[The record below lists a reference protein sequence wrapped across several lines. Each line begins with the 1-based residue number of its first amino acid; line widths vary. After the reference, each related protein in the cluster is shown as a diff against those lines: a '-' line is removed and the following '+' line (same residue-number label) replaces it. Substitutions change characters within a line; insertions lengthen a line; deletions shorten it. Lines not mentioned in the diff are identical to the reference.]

1 MEDPTEKR
9 SNDLLYFSGFGMVD
23 PRGPSPEVLHMYQGG
38 PMVFVRVNRDHL

>member
-23 PRGPSPEVLHMYQGG
+23 PRGPSPEVLHTGYLTLKC
-38 PMVFVRVNRDHL
+38 PKVNGSEG